1 MPGNYGL
8 KVLMRSIPS
17 LCRCVTWSPSTG
29 ERVPESLES
38 SGESQVSVTVS
49 KGREEEEEKKSIG
62 KYLDIQKRLF
72 EKSGPNL
79 SCSSLWEKASH
90 KWLIMNLNPESHCAS
105 HFFLK
110 DFISFWLLVLLEQSG
125 HAHPPL
131 RTFAHGSILN
141 LLSAKKC
148 THLLL
153 YLGF

>member
-1 MPGNYGL
+1 MYCKKRAQKMSVCWAYLTTMAIVRRGDGKNTLMQEMP
-8 KVLMRSIPS
+8 
-17 LCRCVTWSPSTG
+17 
-29 ERVPESLES
+29 